1 MLLEQLRDFEWL
13 NEPEDV
19 SFSEE
24 GMSVTAK
31 KNLISGKIPAKMFMP
46 TTGIFSLFANA
57 AILPWKSNGSF
68 SLPVIWSNAALC
80 CGLMKKTG

>member
-31 KNLISGKIPAKMFMP
+31 KNLISGKTPVKMFMP
-46 TTGIFSLFANA
+46 TTGIFLCSQMRQFYHGNQMAVSACLPFGAMWHYA
-57 AILPWKSNGSF
+57 A
-68 SLPVIWSNAALC
+68 V
-80 CGLMKKTG
+80 

>member
-31 KNLISGKIPAKMFMP
+31 KESDFWQNTRKNVHADNGHF
-46 TTGIFSLFANA
+46 FFVRCEDLF
-57 AILPWKSNGSF
+57 IRKSNRAPTNGNF
-68 SLPVIWSNAALC
+68 TLQ
-80 CGLMKKTG
+80 